1 MHSETGDL
9 YRGFAER
16 EARGNSAIYQDLAER
31 VAGDGQLRA
40 LLDGLPAAK
49 RQPNLLFGA
58 VRHLGGPVTEGWP
71 AFRAW
76 VTAHWDETSATMLE
90 RRTQT
95 NESGRCATLLPLLA
109 TLPQPLALIEVGAS
123 AGLCLYPDRYRYR
136 YRYRSVS
143 DGGGG
148 GGAPMSEF
156 SVPESG
162 TESAV
167 TESAVTDFT
176 VTEFGAAASPVT
188 LDCVVSGPVPLP
200 ARLRE
205 RLPEVVWRAG
215 IDLNPLDVRAEEDV
229 RWLESLVW
237 PEQTHR
243 LDRLR
248 GAVRVARA
256 EPPLLVRGD
265 LNATVRDLV
274 AQVPAGATPV
284 VFHSAVLAYL
294 SPEAREEFAVTVRE
308 LPGHWISN
316 EAVSVLPNVA
326 RRLPRPAPPGSGLFA
341 LALDERPVAFTG
353 PHGQSLDWF
362 GAV

>member
-1 MHSETGDL
+1 MRSDTGEL
-9 YRGFAER
+9 YRAFAER
-16 EARGNSAIYQDLAER
+16 EARGNSPIYRELAER
-31 VAGDGQLRA
+31 TAGDRQLGG
-40 LLDGLPAAK
+40 LLDGLPVAK

-71 AFRAW
+71 AFRDW
-76 VTAHWDETSATMLE
+76 VAEHWSEVSATMLE

-95 NESGRCATLLPLLA
+95 NEAGRCATLLPLLA
-109 TLPQPLALIEVGAS
+109 MLPQPLALIEVGAS

-136 YRYRSVS
+136 YRHVTEEGHSAEEGTGR
-143 DGGGG
+143 G
-148 GGAPMSEF
+148 GGAGAP
-156 SVPESG
+156 
-162 TESAV
+162 AV
-167 TESAVTDFT
+167 
-176 VTEFGAAASPVT
+176 EFGATASPVT
-188 LDCVVSGPVPLP
+188 LDCAMSGPVPLTDS
-200 ARLRE
+200 LRE

-215 IDLNPLDVRAEEDV
+215 IDLNPLDVRAEEDM

-237 PEQTHR
+237 PEQAHR
-243 LDRLR
+243 LERLR

-265 LNATVRDLV
+265 LNATVRELV
-274 AQVPAGATPV
+274 AQAPAGATPV

-294 SPEAREEFAVTVRE
+294 PPEAREEFAATMRE

-316 EAVSVLPNVA
+316 EAVSVLPAVA
-326 RRLPRPAPPGSGLFA
+326 RRLPRPAPAGSGLFA

-362 GAV
+362 EEAWKAHEA

>member
-1 MHSETGDL
+1 MHGDTREL
-9 YRGFAER
+9 YQAFAER
-16 EARGNSAIYQDLAER
+16 EARGNSPIYQELAER
-31 VAGDGQLRA
+31 VAEDDQLRV
-40 LLDGLPAAK
+40 LLDGLAGTK

-58 VRHLGGPVTEGWP
+58 VRHLGGPVAEGWS
-71 AFRAW
+71 AFRDW
-76 VTAHWDETSATMLE
+76 TAEHWAEVSTTMLE

-95 NESGRCATLLPLLA
+95 NEAGRCATLLPLLA

-136 YRYRSVS
+136 YLAGEG
-143 DGGGG
+143 DGGDGRDG
-148 GGAPMSEF
+148 RERGSGSG
-156 SVPESG
+156 SG
-162 TESAV
+162 TPVA
-167 TESAVTDFT
+167 
-176 VTEFGAAASPVT
+176 EFGAVASPVT
-188 LDCVVSGPVPLP
+188 LDCVVSGPVPLTD
-200 ARLRE
+200 ALRE

-215 IDLNPLDVRAEEDV
+215 IDLNPLDVRVEEDM

-265 LNATVRDLV
+265 LNATVRKLV
-274 AQVPAGATPV
+274 ARAPAGATPV

-294 SPEAREEFAVTVRE
+294 SSEEREEFAATMRE

-316 EAVSVLPNVA
+316 EAVSVLPTVA
-326 RRLPRPAPPGSGLFA
+326 RRLPRQAPAGSGLFA

-362 GAV
+362 DEG

>member
-1 MHSETGDL
+1 MHGDTGNV
-9 YRGFAER
+9 YRAFAER

-31 VAGDGQLRA
+31 VAGDAQLCA
-40 LLDGLPAAK
+40 LLDGLPAPK

-71 AFRAW
+71 AFRDW
-76 VTAHWDETSATMLE
+76 VTAHWDGTSATMLQ
-90 RRTQT
+90 RLTQT

-109 TLPQPLALIEVGAS
+109 TLPQPLGLIEVGAS

-136 YRYRSVS
+136 YQYLPADGDG
-143 DGGGG
+143 DGGSGG
-148 GGAPMSEF
+148 GSNGA
-156 SVPESG
+156 G
-162 TESAV
+162 TG
-167 TESAVTDFT
+167 TGTGTT
-176 VTEFGAAASPVT
+176 VAEFGAAGSPVT
-188 LDCVVSGPVPLP
+188 LDCTVSGPAPITP
-200 ARLRE
+200 ALRE

-215 IDLNPLDVRAEEDV
+215 IDLNPLDVQAEDDM

-265 LNATVRDLV
+265 LNATVRELV

-294 SPEAREEFAVTVRE
+294 SPAAREEFAATVRE

-316 EAVSVLPNVA
+316 EAVSVLPAVA
-326 RRLPRPAPPGSGLFA
+326 RRLPRPAPAESGLFV

-362 GAV
+362 DEA

>member
-1 MHSETGDL
+1 MRSDTGEL
-9 YRGFAER
+9 YRAFAER
-16 EARGNSAIYQDLAER
+16 EARGNSPIYQELAEH
-31 VAGDGQLRA
+31 VAEDEQSCA
-40 LLDGLPAAK
+40 LLDRLPAAK

-71 AFRAW
+71 AFRDWA
-76 VTAHWDETSATMLE
+76 AEHWAEVSATMLE

-95 NESGRCATLLPLLA
+95 NEAGRCATLLPLLA
-109 TLPQPLALIEVGAS
+109 ALPQPLALIEVGAS

-136 YRYRSVS
+136 YRYLVGE
-143 DGGGG
+143 DGCERGTGSPVADSG
-148 GGAPMSEF
+148 
-156 SVPESG
+156 VESG
-162 TESAV
+162 V
-167 TESAVTDFT
+167 
-176 VTEFGAAASPVT
+176 EFGAKSSPVT
-188 LDCVVSGPVPLP
+188 LDCAVSGPVPLP
-200 ARLRE
+200 GSLRE

-265 LNATVRDLV
+265 LNATVRELV
-274 AQVPAGATPV
+274 AQAPAGATPV

-294 SPEAREEFAVTVRE
+294 PPEGREEFAATMRE

-316 EAVSVLPNVA
+316 EAVSVLAAVA
-326 RRLPRPAPPGSGLFA
+326 RRLPRPAPAGSGLFT

-362 GAV
+362 AEA

>member
-1 MHSETGDL
+1 MRGDTEEL
-9 YRGFAER
+9 YRAFAER
-16 EARGNSAIYQDLAER
+16 EARGNSPIYQELAEG
-31 VAGDGQLRA
+31 VAGDGELRA
-40 LLDGLPAAK
+40 LLDGLPAVK

-71 AFRAW
+71 TFRDWAAQRW
-76 VTAHWDETSATMLE
+76 AEVSATMLE

-95 NESGRCATLLPLLA
+95 NEAGRCATLLPLLA
-109 TLPQPLALIEVGAS
+109 ALPQPLALIEVGAS

-136 YRYRSVS
+136 YLAGDRDK
-143 DGGGG
+143 DGQRDGDGQG
-148 GGAPMSEF
+148 DGDGHERGAGAP
-156 SVPESG
+156 V
-162 TESAV
+162 A
-167 TESAVTDFT
+167 
-176 VTEFGAAASPVT
+176 EFGAAASPVT

-200 ARLRE
+200 GSLRE

-215 IDLNPLDVRAEEDV
+215 IDLNPLDVRAEEDM

-243 LDRLR
+243 LERLR

-265 LNATVRDLV
+265 LNATVRELV
-274 AQVPAGATPV
+274 ARAPAGATPV

-294 SPEAREEFAVTVRE
+294 PPEEREEFAATMRE

-316 EAVSVLPNVA
+316 EAVSVLPAVA
-326 RRLPRPAPPGSGLFA
+326 RRLPRPAAVAGLFA

-362 GAV
+362 GEV

>member
-1 MHSETGDL
+1 MHSDTGDL

-16 EARGNSAIYQDLAER
+16 EARGNSAVYQDLAER
-31 VAGDGQLRA
+31 VAEDRQVRA

-76 VTAHWDETSATMLE
+76 VTAHWDEASATMLE

-136 YRYRSVS
+136 YLPA
-143 DGGGG
+143 DGA
-148 GGAPMSEF
+148 GGAP
-156 SVPESG
+156 V
-162 TESAV
+162 A
-167 TESAVTDFT
+167 
-176 VTEFGAAASPVT
+176 EFGAAASPVT
-188 LDCVVSGPVPLP
+188 LDCAVSGPVPLP
-200 ARLRE
+200 ATLRE

-215 IDLNPLDVRAEEDV
+215 IDLDPLDVRAEEDV

-265 LNATVRDLV
+265 LNATIRELV
-274 AQVPAGATPV
+274 AQVPTGATPV

-294 SPEAREEFAVTVRE
+294 SPEAREEFATTVRE

-316 EAVSVLPNVA
+316 EAVSVLPAVA

-362 GAV
+362 GDA

>member
-1 MHSETGDL
+1 MHSDTGNA
-9 YRGFAER
+9 YRAFAER
-16 EARGNSAIYQDLAER
+16 EARGNSAIYQDLAEH
-31 VAGDGQLRA
+31 VAGDARLCA
-40 LLDGLPAAK
+40 LLDGLPAPK

-71 AFRAW
+71 AFRDW
-76 VTAHWDETSATMLE
+76 VTAHWDGTSATMLE
-90 RRTQT
+90 RLTQT

-136 YRYRSVS
+136 YLRA
-143 DGGGG
+143 DGGGDGNG
-148 GGAPMSEF
+148 GGD
-156 SVPESG
+156 
-162 TESAV
+162 T
-167 TESAVTDFT
+167 T
-176 VTEFGAAASPVT
+176 VAEFGAAESPVT
-188 LDCVVSGPVPLP
+188 LDCTVSGPAPITP
-200 ARLRE
+200 ALRE

-215 IDLNPLDVRAEEDV
+215 IDLNPLDVRSEDDI

-265 LNATVRDLV
+265 LNATVRELV
-274 AQVPAGATPV
+274 ARVPAGATPV

-294 SPEAREEFAVTVRE
+294 SPAAREEFAATVRQ

-316 EAVSVLPNVA
+316 EAVSVLPAVA
-326 RRLPRPAPPGSGLFA
+326 RRLPRPAPTGSGLFA

-362 GAV
+362 DEA